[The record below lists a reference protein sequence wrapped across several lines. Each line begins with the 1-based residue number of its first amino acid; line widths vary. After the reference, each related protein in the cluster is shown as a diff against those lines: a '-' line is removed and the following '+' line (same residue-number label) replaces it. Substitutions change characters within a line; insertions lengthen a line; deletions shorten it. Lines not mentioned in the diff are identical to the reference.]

1 MRSWRSIQK
10 SFTWLWLGLTIS
22 SLPALE
28 VRMAADTLSIQ
39 ADKTPL
45 SEILSQLQDAGV
57 RVAMD
62 DRINPLITAHFT
74 DREIGEGIKRL
85 LADCDYAL
93 SWQTLDGPAGK
104 LKRLSEVLVY
114 KPGDRRQLIPHPT
127 PSATVAQTNS
137 ILCLKNEILIR
148 LRADITGEQFRA
160 LLMKNRA
167 MVLDGIPALGIYRL
181 LLPPGANLAET
192 LNSLTKD
199 PLVLKTE
206 PNQIYRSITP
216 INTGEEGLKNSPRTV
231 SALEGPSIA
240 ILDSGFTPNTL
251 LANAVVTTLDATNP
265 QQAISDPLGHGT
277 QMAFIAAGAVN
288 PTGLDSLSPA
298 SVPIIPIRTMDDQGM
313 TSGFSLMQSM
323 VFSVEHGAKVI
334 SMSWG
339 SDTDSGFFND
349 AVAYAQKQGVILVA
363 AAGNEPTGKPFYPA
377 ALPDVIAVAT
387 LTPDGNIWNQ
397 SNYGSFI
404 KFAAPGFATLPV
416 GYKGPPGQYAGSSI
430 AAAYTANVIAQ
441 YLASHPK
448 ADGPEAIRALTQTLQ
463 STPPAADTIHP
474 EIPRFNAA
482 AIRLYLK

>member
-1 MRSWRSIQK
+1 MGL
-10 SFTWLWLGLTIS
+10 FLGLTVS

-45 SEILSQLQDAGV
+45 SEILAQLQDAGV

-104 LKRLSEVLVY
+104 IKRLSEVLVY
-114 KPGDRRQLIPHPT
+114 KPGDRRQLIPRPT
-127 PSATVAQTNS
+127 PSPTMAQTRTAHTNS
-137 ILCLKNEILIR
+137 IVCLKNEILLR
-148 LRADITGEQFRA
+148 LTAGITREQFRE
-160 LLMKNRA
+160 LLMRHGA

-181 LLPPGANLAET
+181 RLPPGANLAET
-192 LNSLTKD
+192 LNAQAKD
-199 PLVLKTE
+199 PLVLTAE
-206 PNQIYRSITP
+206 PNLIYRSIAP
-216 INTGEEGLKNSPRTV
+216 VRAGDSGQERAPRTV
-231 SALEGPSIA
+231 SAPGGPVIA
-240 ILDSGFTPNTL
+240 ILDSGFTPNAL
-251 LANAVVTTLDATNP
+251 LANAVVTTLDATAP
-265 QQAISDPLGHGT
+265 WQAISDPLGHGT

-288 PTGLDSLSPA
+288 PAGTDSLSPS
-298 SVPIIPIRTMDDQGM
+298 SVSIIPIRTMDDQGM

-339 SDTDSGFFND
+339 SESDSGFFND
-349 AVAYAQKQGVILVA
+349 AIAYARKQGVILVA

-377 ALPDVIAVAT
+377 ALPDVIAVAA
-387 LTPDGNIWNQ
+387 LTPDGNVWDQ

-416 GYKGPPGQYAGSSI
+416 GYKGPPGQYGGSSI

-441 YLASHPK
+441 YLSAHPK
-448 ADGPEAIRALTQTLQ
+448 ADAPEAIRALTKTLESPQ
-463 STPPAADTIHP
+463 PGTETIHS

-482 AIRLYLK
+482 AIGLYLK